1 MSIPVLAGGKNL
13 SLLFQLKLFTYPFFF
28 FSFFFLLFYFILIFT
43 LQLTSKA
50 KQYYRTT
57 KDPKR
62 KRSKKKSCPRDH
74 SSIV

>member
-13 SLLFQLKLFTYPFFF
+13 SLLFQLKLFTYPYFF
-28 FSFFFLLFYFILIFT
+28 FSLFYFILIFT

-50 KQYYRTT
+50 KQYDRTT

-62 KRSKKKSCPRDH
+62 KEK
-74 SSIV
+74 